1 MTLIEDS
8 TLTDVEPLLVLVS
21 WRPLPY
27 LLLLARMILEP
38 GDLDV
43 SSVNADEE
51 CRRVCI
57 PRSRN
62 VVDGAKRGRQDS
74 KESRE
79 REREGCRDCV
89 KKSRLSSR
97 ARMRFSNGICDVG
110 Q

>member
-1 MTLIEDS
+1 M
-8 TLTDVEPLLVLVS
+8 TDVEPLLVLVT

-27 LLLLARMILEP
+27 LLLLARVILEP

-62 VVDGAKRGRQDS
+62 VVDGAKRGEIQ
-74 KESRE
+74 KNLERE
-79 REREGCRDCV
+79 RERGMQGLR
-89 KKSRLSSR
+89 KKI
-97 ARMRFSNGICDVG
+97 ATFFSGAYAIP
-110 Q
+110 